1 MAIRSIIKRLT
12 RGAGGGDYRVGRL
25 INSRRR
31 EPQAPVAGQRHIV
44 CDIDKTYLETEF
56 ESLVRMARIA
66 FEAAA
71 DKVTVTGASDV
82 LMASRWGDVSAPLPP
97 GSAAGAWP
105 RPLHFVSS
113 SPPQL
118 RAVLEEK
125 LMLDGLDWSSDTFKD
140 QAYNIRMRRMD
151 LLRQHVAY
159 KSLAILRLVMAA
171 GAGTRFCMIGD
182 NAESDAFVYVGI
194 KLLLDGQLD
203 PAGYGAYLEA
213 AGVEAGVA
221 LDLLREVEIPDG
233 AAVDVILIRNVPGY
247 NFVRMEPLTD
257 PVQTFDNF
265 YQAALLLIAHGV
277 IAPGV
282 LFDLTRKFHN
292 RHGMARHYL
301 KAALTPL
308 LAGDGPLREL
318 AGAARDTL
326 ERLGFSP
333 ELGAGSGAWSLRPRD
348 LGELAALKPARI
360 VELARLWQTKLRPA
374 PTTSP

>member
-1 MAIRSIIKRLT
+1 MAWSAILKSLT
-12 RGAGGGDYRVGRL
+12 RGGGDDYKIGRV

-31 EPQAPVAGQRHIV
+31 EPQALVSGQRHIV

-66 FEAAA
+66 FEAAS

-82 LMASRWGDVSAPLPP
+82 LLAARWGDVTAPLPP
-97 GSAAGAWP
+97 GSQAGAWP

-125 LMLDGLDWSSDTFKD
+125 LMIDGLDWTSDTFKD

-171 GAGTRFCMIGD
+171 GPGARFCLVGD
-182 NAESDAFVYVGI
+182 NAEQDAFIYVGI
-194 KLLLDGQLD
+194 KMLLDGRLD
-203 PAGYGAYLEA
+203 RGGYQAYLET
-213 AGVEAGVA
+213 AGVEAGLA
-221 LDLLREVEIPDG
+221 TDLLGEVDLPAG

-247 NFVRMEPLTD
+247 TFVRMEPLTD

-265 YQAALLLIAHGV
+265 YQAALLLMAHGV
-277 IAPGV
+277 IAPTAM
-282 LFDLTRKFHN
+282 FDLTRKFHN
-292 RHGMARHYL
+292 RHGMARGL
-301 KAALTPL
+301 LRSALTPL
-308 LAGDGPLREL
+308 LAGEGPLAPL
-318 AGAARDTL
+318 AEAARDTL
-326 ERLGFSP
+326 ERLGFQVP
-333 ELGAGSGAWSLRPRD
+333 ATVHDAAAWAFRPRD
-348 LGELAALKPARI
+348 LTELNGLQPGRVTELAAA
-360 VELARLWQTKLRPA
+360 WQAKLRPA
-374 PTTSP
+374 GDT

>member
-1 MAIRSIIKRLT
+1 MAWSAILKSFT
-12 RGAGGGDYRVGRL
+12 RGGGSDDYRVGRL

-31 EPQAPVAGQRHIV
+31 EPQALVAGQRHIV

-82 LMASRWGDVSAPLPP
+82 LLASRWGDVAAPQPP
-97 GSAAGAWP
+97 GAAAGTWP

-159 KSLAILRLVMAA
+159 KSLAILRLIMAA
-171 GAGTRFCMIGD
+171 GAGARFCMIGD
-182 NAESDAFVYVGI
+182 NAESDAFIYVGI
-194 KLLLDGQLD
+194 KMLLDGRLGA
-203 PAGYGAYLEA
+203 AGYKAYLEA
-213 AGVEAGVA
+213 AGIEAAVA
-221 LDLLREVEIPDG
+221 EDLLREVEIPEG

-247 NFVRMEPLTD
+247 NFVRMDPLTD

-277 IAPGV
+277 IPPGA

-292 RHGMARHYL
+292 RHGMARAYL
-301 KAALTPL
+301 RTALMPL
-308 LAGDGPLREL
+308 LAGDGAL
-318 AGAARDTL
+318 AALAAAARDTL

-333 ELGAGSGAWSLRPRD
+333 QLPQGDAGAWAFRSRD
-348 LGELAALKPARI
+348 LSELHALTPGRI
-360 VELARLWQTKLRPA
+360 TELARAWQVKLRPPPPA
-374 PTTSP
+374 